1 MAPAFFRAAPLALL
15 ALTAAATATATLGRA
30 AETAAG
36 GAKAPTVAKP
46 AAPTPPPGGW
56 LLSDDAE
63 KAFQELQAANR
74 VPPPPAEWNKTP
86 PTEEQRKEFRKKLS
100 VAAGVAADK
109 AKEFHTRFP
118 DHRNAAFASSVHRE
132 LLKAAVQLGAED
144 RKAQLEALGPE
155 TGEPV
160 LQPAPGPF
168 EKRMN
173 EAMAKAQQEQS
184 KGMPAVLEAFEKGVR
199 EVQKE
204 FPDRPEI
211 YSALLEVAQNSG
223 FEKKKSLFKEILA
236 AKDCPAEL
244 KEAVQAMQDQLDRV
258 GKPFALAFTANDG
271 SKVDIA
277 SLKGKVV
284 LVDFWATWCGP
295 CVREMPN
302 VVAAYER
309 LHPKGLEI
317 LGINL
322 DEDEAEMKQF
332 VKKYKMP
339 WPQYFDGEGW
349 ANKIAKPLGVNAI
362 PAMWLVDKKGV
373 LRDLEAADG
382 LEKKIS
388 DLLAEK

>member
-1 MAPAFFRAAPLALL
+1 MAPAFLRAAPLALL
-15 ALTAAATATATLGRA
+15 ALTATATATLGLA
-30 AETAAG
+30 AEPAAG
-36 GAKAPTVAKP
+36 AAPAPAVAKP
-46 AAPTPPPGGW
+46 APPNPPPGGW
-56 LLSDDAE
+56 LLSDDPE

-74 VPPPPAEWNKTP
+74 VPPSPAEWNKTP
-86 PTEEQRKEFRKKLS
+86 PTEEERKEFRKKLS
-100 VAAGVAADK
+100 VAAGLAADK

-118 DHRNAAFASSVHRE
+118 DHRNAAFARSVHRE

-144 RKAQLEALGPE
+144 RKAQLEALGAE
-155 TGEPV
+155 SGEPV

-173 EAMAKAQQEQS
+173 EAMAKAMALQS
-184 KGMPAVLEAFEKGVR
+184 QGMPAVLEAFEKGVR

-211 YSALLEVAQNSG
+211 YSALMEVAQNSG
-223 FEKKKSLFKEILA
+223 AEKKKALFQEILA
-236 AKDCPAEL
+236 AKVAPEEL
-244 KEAVQAMQDQLDRV
+244 KQAVQAIQEQLDRV
-258 GKPFALAFTANDG
+258 GKPFALAFTATDG

-295 CVREMPN
+295 CVREVPN
-302 VVAAYER
+302 VVAAYDR

-317 LGINL
+317 LGISL
-322 DEDEAEMKQF
+322 DEDETEMKQF
-332 VKKYKMP
+332 VKKNKMP

-349 ANKIAKPLGVNAI
+349 KNKIAKPLGVNSI

-373 LRDLEAADG
+373 LRDLEARED
-382 LEKKIS
+382 LEKKVA